1 MYSDRGKGRGRDC
14 QGHSE
19 NIYWL
24 ETNHWGFFPPFFWW
38 CVLFCFT
45 EGFVFF
51 FSSPYY
57 MKWSLSGC
65 NFYFLVPSAPV
76 AFGLNV
82 YDRWTGP
89 CLHHL
94 VYNPSVCIYAMLGS
108 GTGPMGIF
116 ISADFLS
123 ASIVLLQHPLSLM
136 DLAFCWAHLQNIVP
150 DSCQIS
156 CCRLVF
162 FPFSPSSFPP
172 SPQHSCQL

>member
-1 MYSDRGKGRGRDC
+1 
-14 QGHSE
+14 
-19 NIYWL
+19 
-24 ETNHWGFFPPFFWW
+24 
-38 CVLFCFT
+38 
-45 EGFVFF
+45 
-51 FSSPYY
+51 

-82 YDRWTGP
+82 YDRWTGL

-123 ASIVLLQHPLSLM
+123 ASIVLLQRPLSLM
-136 DLAFCWAHLQNIVP
+136 DLALCWAHLQNIVSDP
-150 DSCQIS
+150 CQIS
-156 CCRLVF
+156 IADSDF
-162 FPFSPSSFPP
+162 FF
-172 SPQHSCQL
+172 L